1 MLVWEITSPFCIFL
15 FHWIHA
21 IPIPNVAVTTWLAPV
36 EERPPLTTLPI
47 SSTISEPLLVWR
59 SNVIKLHQLSRKGW
73 PICKA
78 CKLLQIADNH
88 RNSRK
93 KKTVQQGQD
102 QLRLVISLHTST
114 NKHLLGS
121 FIPNPF
127 AKMSAWLGPSPLLPF
142 PRDHFWCVKVS
153 TCELFRVGKGQVN
166 VRYCGHHN
174 VSSCVIWHLVSPYFW
189 ENHGKSH
196 QILTFYS
203 AICSLKKFRGREFLP
218 FFAVFVTISQHPRPP
233 VDLVLAFLP
242 LDHGHIGIGTAL
254 GIFLKNRGIC
264 QKCHHVT
271 RTIIQIEKWNQ
282 VTNRDFFHS
291 VKKWLWDA

>member
-1 MLVWEITSPFCIFL
+1 MLLVWEITSPFCIFL
-15 FHWIHA
+15 LHWIHA
-21 IPIPNVAVTTWLAPV
+21 IPIPNVAVVKRGWHLWKRGHHWPHCPS
-36 EERPPLTTLPI
+36 RPQ
-47 SSTISEPLLVWR
+47 SRNHSWFGVWMW
-59 SNVIKLHQLSRKGW
+59 SNFTNFSRKGW
-73 PICKA
+73 PIFKA
-78 CKLLQIADNH
+78 YKLLQFADNH
-88 RNSRK
+88 QNSRK
-93 KKTVQQGQD
+93 KTA
-102 QLRLVISLHTST
+102 
-114 NKHLLGS
+114 NKHHQQISIGCLLGS
-121 FIPNPF
+121 FIPKF
-127 AKMSAWLGPSPLLPF
+127 AKMSAWLGPSHVYHFQGTTSDASKSLPASRYKLF
-142 PRDHFWCVKVS
+142 FW
-153 TCELFRVGKGQVN
+153 VGKGQVN

-196 QILTFYS
+196 QSLTFYS

-271 RTIIQIEKWNQ
+271 RTIIQIETWNQ

>member
-1 MLVWEITSPFCIFL
+1 MW
-15 FHWIHA
+15 
-21 IPIPNVAVTTWLAPV
+21 
-36 EERPPLTTLPI
+36 
-47 SSTISEPLLVWR
+47 
-59 SNVIKLHQLSRKGW
+59 SNCTNFSKGW
-73 PICKA
+73 PIFKA

-88 RNSRK
+88 RNS
-93 KKTVQQGQD
+93 VCQGQD
-102 QLRLVISLHTST
+102 QLRLVISLHTSA
-114 NKHLLGS
+114 NKHHQQISISCLLGS
-121 FIPNPF
+121 FIPTPF
-127 AKMSAWLGPSPLLPF
+127 AKMSAWLGPSPLLPS

-153 TCELFRVGKGQVN
+153 TCELFWVGKGEVN

-174 VSSCVIWHLVSPYFW
+174 VIPSCVIWHLVSPYFW

-264 QKCHHVT
+264 QKCPCNKDYH
-271 RTIIQIEKWNQ
+271 
-282 VTNRDFFHS
+282 TNRKMKPSDQSRSFPCCQKVALGCLKYRWFFFKISALEWYQNQLATNTGPHFS
-291 VKKWLWDA
+291 LS